1 MDGNK
6 SEFVILNIINEILE
20 TQDRAYRN
28 MLQIFMDDMKSEIR
42 ILRKD
47 VEDLKVSL
55 QFSQGQI
62 DDLKKVTKEEKIKL
76 MMNILMTE

>member
-1 MDGNK
+1 MDRSK
-6 SEFVILNIINEILE
+6 SEFVTLNIIKQILQ
-20 TQDRAYRN
+20 TQDRANRN
-28 MLQIFMDDMKSEIR
+28 TLQIFMDDMKSEIR

-62 DDLKKVTKEEKIKL
+62 DDLKKVAEEEK
-76 MMNILMTE
+76 NQARAY

>member
-6 SEFVILNIINEILE
+6 SEFVTLSITNQILE

-28 MLQIFMDDMKSEIR
+28 TLQIFMDDMKSEIR

-55 QFSQGQI
+55 QFS
-62 DDLKKVTKEEKIKL
+62 
-76 MMNILMTE
+76 

>member
-6 SEFVILNIINEILE
+6 SEFVTLNIINQILE

-28 MLQIFMDDMKSEIR
+28 TLQIFMDDMKSEIR
-42 ILRKD
+42 ILCKD

-62 DDLKKVTKEEKIKL
+62 DDLKKVAKEDGKSSSS
-76 MMNILMTE
+76 ILMTE